1 MQKNSRIPSQMSW
14 GAGLSRRSFLRAG
27 AGAAGAIAL
36 GPLLA
41 ACAKEEPADPFAG
54 EPKGIVD
61 VANWPL
67 YLDGGR
73 DEAGNRIRPS
83 LLRFT
88 HDTGIDVNYR
98 EVIPDAEHFFQQ
110 IQPYLAAGEPTG
122 WDVVVIT
129 NGSALTKMIKLGY
142 LMELPADRRPNF
154 DQHAAESVRDPAY
167 DPSNRYTMAW
177 QSGITGI
184 AYNPELTG
192 RPITS
197 VQDFFSAEFEGRVGM
212 FGDAVDMPNFSMLAA
227 GINPEE
233 STPDDW
239 QTTANLL
246 GAQRDSGIVKDYY
259 LQNYLGA
266 LRNGDVALSMAWSG
280 DIYQENPS
288 GSPDGLQFVVPDEGA
303 VLWTDAMAIPK
314 GAQHPVDA
322 ITFMDYVYRP
332 DIAAM
337 IAGYVAY
344 VTPVPEAREEILELA
359 DQAETAAKRENL
371 LSIADSPLVFPT
383 PEDEARLYSYRDLAN
398 DEELSAWNAAFGEFI
413 LS

>member
-1 MQKNSRIPSQMSW
+1 M
-14 GAGLSRRSFLRAG
+14 
-27 AGAAGAIAL
+27 AL

-41 ACAKEEPADPFAG
+41 ACSKEQLSEPFAG
-54 EPKGIVD
+54 DPKGIVD

-67 YLDGGR
+67 YLDEAK
-73 DEAGNRIRPS
+73 DELGNRIRPS

-88 HDTGIDVNYR
+88 HETGIEVNYR
-98 EVIPDAEHFFQQ
+98 EVIPDAEHFYTQ

-122 WDVVVIT
+122 WDIVVIT
-129 NGSALTKMIKLGY
+129 NGSTLTKLIQLGY

-167 DPSNRYTMAW
+167 DPGNRFTMAW

-197 VQDFFSAEFEGRVGM
+197 LRDLFSPEFAGKVGM
-212 FGDAVDMPNFSMLAA
+212 FGDTVDMPNLSMLAA

-239 QTTANLL
+239 TRTGEMLRQ
-246 GAQRDSGIVKDYY
+246 QRDSGIVKDYY
-259 LQNYLGA
+259 RQNYIGA
-266 LRNGDVALSMAWSG
+266 LRHGDVALSMAWSG
-280 DIYQENPS
+280 DVYQENPS
-288 GSPDGLQFVVPDEGA
+288 GSPTGLQFIVPEEGA
-303 VLWTDAMAIPK
+303 LIWTDAMAIPK

-322 ITFMDYVYRP
+322 ITFMDFVYRP

-337 IAGYVAY
+337 IAAYVAY
-344 VTPVPEAREEILELA
+344 VTPVPESRAEILELA
-359 DQAETAAKRENL
+359 SQAETDSDRQNL
-371 LSIADSPLVFPT
+371 ESIADSPLVFLT
-383 PEDEARLYSYRDLAN
+383 PEDEARLHNYRDLAD
-398 DEELSAWNAAFGEFI
+398 DEELSAWNTAFGEF
-413 LS
+413 LF

>member
-1 MQKNSRIPSQMSW
+1 MQNDPQASLPRSW
-14 GAGLSRRSFLRAG
+14 RAGLSRRSFLRAG

-41 ACAKEEPADPFAG
+41 ACGKEGPTSPFAG
-54 EPKGIVD
+54 DPAGIVD

-67 YLDGGR
+67 YLDGGH

-88 HDTGIDVNYR
+88 HDTGIEVNYR

-129 NGSALTKMIKLGY
+129 NGSALTKMIQLGY

-167 DPSNRYTMAW
+167 DPNNRHTMAW

-184 AYNPELTG
+184 AYNPVLTG
-192 RPITS
+192 RAITS
-197 VQDFFSAEFEGRVGM
+197 VQDLFSPEFEGMVGM
-212 FGDAVDMPNFSMLAA
+212 FGDAVDMPNLAMIAA
-227 GINPEE
+227 GVNPEE

-239 QTTANLL
+239 AATAELL
-246 GAQRDSGIVKDYY
+246 ATQRDSGIVKDYY
-259 LQNYLGA
+259 VQNYIGA
-266 LRNGDVALSMAWSG
+266 LRHGDVALSMAWSG
-280 DIYQENPS
+280 DVYQENPS
-288 GSPDGLQFVVPDEGA
+288 GDPNGLQFVVPEEGA
-303 VLWTDAMAIPK
+303 ILWTDAMAIPK

-322 ITFMDYVYRP
+322 ITFMDYVYKP
-332 DIAAM
+332 EIAAM
-337 IAGYVAY
+337 IAAYVAY
-344 VTPVPEAREEILELA
+344 VTPVPSAREEILELA
-359 DQAETAAKRENL
+359 EQAETPAKRDNL

-383 PEDEARLYSYRDLAN
+383 PEDEARLFSYRDLAD

-413 LS
+413 V